1 MQLNKPFHNRSGLF
15 YNFNFNYN
23 REVMDM
29 KRAIS
34 ILLVMVMVLGVF
46 AACKKEGEDSPTPK
60 PTNTPA
66 STAEPTPTEEPTPSP
81 SPAPGTNVALNKPFE
96 VSSETD
102 STYVQWGWYSEYIND
117 GVIEHDQKLMPAGHL
132 NQSVHVTGGFRRE
145 WVWIDLQGVISID
158 KVMLYPRQ
166 DNGAC
171 FPMDYYIEV
180 STDNENFEKVAEV
193 TGDDR
198 SREEIKEPAILTFEP
213 VDARYVRL
221 VVTKP
226 FEVPSGSDGYLVQ
239 LAEFEIYAAPSS

>member
-1 MQLNKPFHNRSGLF
+1 MGMVFRIHKRWCNRTRSSAHAGWTSQIKQYMSLEDF
-15 YNFNFNYN
+15 
-23 REVMDM
+23 
-29 KRAIS
+29 
-34 ILLVMVMVLGVF
+34 
-46 AACKKEGEDSPTPK
+46 GE
-60 PTNTPA
+60 
-66 STAEPTPTEEPTPSP
+66 
-81 SPAPGTNVALNKPFE
+81 
-96 VSSETD
+96 
-102 STYVQWGWYSEYIND
+102 
-117 GVIEHDQKLMPAGHL
+117 
-132 NQSVHVTGGFRRE
+132 E

-166 DNGAC
+166 DNGGC

-198 SREEIKEPAILTFEP
+198 SREGIKEPAILTFEP

-226 FEVPSGSDGYLVQ
+226 FEVPAGNDGYLVQ

>member
-1 MQLNKPFHNRSGLF
+1 
-15 YNFNFNYN
+15 
-23 REVMDM
+23 M

-46 AACKKEGEDSPTPK
+46 TACKKEGEDSPTPTPE

-117 GVIEHDQKLMPAGHL
+117 GVIEHDPEAHAGWTSQIKQYMSL
-132 NQSVHVTGGFRRE
+132 EDFGEE

-166 DNGAC
+166 DNGGC

-198 SREEIKEPAILTFEP
+198 SREGIKEPAILTFEP

-226 FEVPSGSDGYLVQ
+226 FEVPAGNDGYLVQ